1 MAMGRRA
8 LLAGIVILTL
18 LSGGGTVTAM
28 PLHEADPTLSA
39 LAASACAP
47 NPAPAPRGQRTVNVS
62 TPSSGQ
68 SVSSAIVV
76 RGTANP
82 GSSFRVVLYGDDGR
96 ELAARNM
103 GPIDGDAFVVAV
115 PYRTER
121 EQEGCLWLFNTTGP
135 NWSGNPINVIQVRVL
150 LRATI
155 GECYPEAGG
164 ICIDDHFQ
172 RFWSGNG
179 GLYQFGFPIAAAQ
192 LERDVSG
199 QEFLV
204 QYFERARFE
213 YHPEQAGTKYDVLLG
228 LLGNELT
235 VARRAAGDAAFL
247 ARPRPDGCGA
257 EATDCQAG
265 GTRWFAATGHLLGQ
279 GAGESNAD
287 AALAGIAIAEQWAN
301 RGGLTVYGYPIS
313 EVLSEQ
319 GYDGRT
325 YFVQYFERHRLE
337 YHPENAAPYT
347 IQLAQLG
354 RQIYEARYG
363 TK

>member
-1 MAMGRRA
+1 MGRWWSLVGMLLL
-8 LLAGIVILTL
+8 LLA
-18 LSGGGTVTAM
+18 SGDSTASGAPLREGGMAT
-28 PLHEADPTLSA
+28 SA
-39 LAASACAP
+39 LAAGVRAP

-68 SVSSAIVV
+68 SVSSAIIV

-82 GSSFRVVLYGDDGR
+82 GSSFRVVLYGDDSR
-96 ELAARNM
+96 ELVARNV
-103 GPIDGDAFVVAV
+103 GPVDGAEFVVTV

-135 NWSGNPINVIQVRVL
+135 NWTGNPINVIQVRVL

-155 GECYPEAGG
+155 GACYPEAGG
-164 ICIDDHFQ
+164 VCTDDHFQ

-179 GLYQFGFPIAAAQ
+179 GLYQFGYPVAPAR
-192 LERDVSG
+192 LERAGDG
-199 QEFLV
+199 KEYLV

-213 YHPEQAGTKYDVLLG
+213 YHPENAGTKYDVLLG

-235 VARRAAGDAAFL
+235 APRRAAAEGPFV
-247 ARPRPDGCGA
+247 ARPRPDSCGA
-257 EATDCQAG
+257 EEADCQAG
-265 GTRWFAATGHLLGQ
+265 ETLWFAATGHSLGRGAGQ
-279 GAGESNAD
+279 GDEAGV
-287 AALAGIAIAEQWAN
+287 AGIAIGEQWAN

-313 EVLSEQ
+313 AVFPEQ

-337 YHPENAAPYT
+337 YHPDNAAPYT
-347 IQLAQLG
+347 ILLGQLG
-354 RQIYEARYG
+354 RQVYEARYDA
-363 TK
+363 K

>member
-1 MAMGRRA
+1 MGRRG
-8 LLAGIVILTL
+8 LLAVIMGLAL
-18 LSGGGTVTAM
+18 LSGGGTVNAM
-28 PLHEADPTLSA
+28 PRHEEIAPTRA

-47 NPAPAPRGQRTVNVS
+47 NPAPAPRGQRTINVS

-68 SVSSAIVV
+68 SVSSAIIV

-82 GSSFRVVLYGDDGR
+82 GSSFRVVLYGDDSR
-96 ELAARNM
+96 ELAARNV
-103 GPIDGDAFVVAV
+103 GPVNGEEFVVAL

-121 EQEGCLWLFNTTGP
+121 EQEGCLWLFNTVGP

-155 GECYPEAGG
+155 GACYPEAGG
-164 ICIDDHFQ
+164 SCTDDHFQ

-179 GLYQFGFPIAAAQ
+179 GLYQFGFPVAAAQ
-192 LERDVSG
+192 LERDG
-199 QEFLV
+199 DGREYLV

-228 LLGNELT
+228 LLGSELT
-235 VARRAAGDAAFL
+235 AARRAEGEVVFL
-247 ARPRPDGCGA
+247 ALPRPGGCGA

-265 GTRWFAATGHLLGQ
+265 ATRWFAATGHSLGQ
-279 GAGESNAD
+279 GAGQGNED
-287 AALAGIAIAEQWAN
+287 ANLAGVAIAEQWAN

-313 EVLSEQ
+313 EVLPEQ
-319 GYDGRT
+319 GYDGHT

-337 YHPENAAPYT
+337 YHPENAAPYI
-347 IQLAQLG
+347 IQLGQLG

>member
-1 MAMGRRA
+1 MGCRA
-8 LLAGIVILTL
+8 LLAGIVVLAL
-18 LSGGGTVTAM
+18 LSVG
-28 PLHEADPTLSA
+28 EAANATPPRQEDVPVSA

-47 NPAPAPRGQRTVNVS
+47 NPAPAPRGQRTVHVS

-103 GPIDGDAFVVAV
+103 GPINGEEFVVAV

-135 NWSGNPINVIQVRVL
+135 NWTGNPINVTQVRVL

-155 GECYPEAGG
+155 GACYQEAGD
-164 ICIDDHFQ
+164 ICTDDHFQ

-179 GLYQFGFPIAAAQ
+179 GLYQFGYPVAAAQ
-192 LERDVSG
+192 LERDGSG
-199 QEFLV
+199 QEYLV

-235 VARRAAGDAAFL
+235 VARRAMGDAAFL
-247 ARPRPDGCGA
+247 SRPRPEGCGV
-257 EATDCQAG
+257 EETDCQAG
-265 GTRWFAATGHLLGQ
+265 STRWFAATGHLLGR
-279 GAGESNAD
+279 GAGQGNAD
-287 AALAGIAIAEQWAN
+287 ANLAGVAIAEQWAN

-313 EVLSEQ
+313 EVLPEQ

-347 IQLAQLG
+347 IQLGQLG
-354 RQIYEARYG
+354 RQIYDTRYS

>member
-1 MAMGRRA
+1 MI
-8 LLAGIVILTL
+8 LAL
-18 LSGGGTVTAM
+18 LSGGGTTRAT
-28 PLHEADPTLSA
+28 PLREESLSFSA

-76 RGTANP
+76 RGTADP
-82 GSSFRVVLYGDDGR
+82 GSSFRIVLYGDDGS
-96 ELAARNM
+96 ELAARNV
-103 GPIDGDAFVVAV
+103 GPVDGEGFVAAV

-121 EQEGCLWLFNTTGP
+121 EQEGCLWLFNTVGP

-155 GECYPEAGG
+155 GACYPEAGG
-164 ICIDDHFQ
+164 ICTDDHFQ
-172 RFWSGNG
+172 HFWSGNG
-179 GLYQFGFPIAAAQ
+179 GLYQFGFPVAAAQ
-192 LERDVSG
+192 LERDGSG
-199 QEFLV
+199 QEYLV

-228 LLGNELT
+228 LLGNEVT
-235 VARRAAGDAAFL
+235 APRRAAGEGPFA
-247 ARPRPDGCGA
+247 ARPRPASCEPDA
-257 EATDCQAG
+257 PDCQDVG
-265 GTRWFAATGHLLGQ
+265 GRWFAATGHFLGHAAGQ
-279 GAGESNAD
+279 GNESGGIAGF
-287 AALAGIAIAEQWAN
+287 AIAEQWAN

-313 EVLSEQ
+313 EILPEQ

-337 YHPENAAPYT
+337 YHPENIAPYT
-347 IQLAQLG
+347 IQLGQLG
-354 RQIYEARYG
+354 RQVYETRYG